1 MSPKKRPVL
10 SVEEKEQIAAQ
21 LLAASEGLLSTAQA
35 MKTCGMTSPQRSE
48 SRKKRVY
55 RKAKKIKCVGLD
67 DLTTTIAASAS
78 ASTPRQL
85 VMEPVPTSQEQHS
98 VSSLSAPPS
107 NSPSTSTNQGP
118 AEQNELRR
126 QLQADLTIGSD
137 NHTPKKRRSSAQV
150 HMDLAEK
157 NKKRKKQSAAV
168 KLMTQ

>member
-1 MSPKKRPVL
+1 
-10 SVEEKEQIAAQ
+10 
-21 LLAASEGLLSTAQA
+21 
-35 MKTCGMTSPQRSE
+35 
-48 SRKKRVY
+48 
-55 RKAKKIKCVGLD
+55 
-67 DLTTTIAASAS
+67 
-78 ASTPRQL
+78 
-85 VMEPVPTSQEQHS
+85 MEPVLTSQEQHS